1 MASPSSPST
10 SPHHHVPGCPLTHGE
25 SKPPWSAV
33 RLAGFR
39 RWGRRTTLSSQ
50 WQHGIEISLVRAM
63 VFCFVEVDTPSSTR
77 ALLTRE
83 CVLFPKR
90 ALSLLG
96 PRLTHAERRPRQGS
110 ILHRRH
116 RLTSSEHNHS
126 QDIRGCAAHP
136 VGRHSHELGT
146 CRLMHR
152 LMSPRNGPS
161 VQHIRRIAYNAGPSL
176 QHPHCSPFTAE
187 VERDTHKSSP
197 SRQVMAGVWYAAVTS
212 LRWGGADC

>member
-1 MASPSSPST
+1 
-10 SPHHHVPGCPLTHGE
+10 
-25 SKPPWSAV
+25 
-33 RLAGFR
+33 
-39 RWGRRTTLSSQ
+39 
-50 WQHGIEISLVRAM
+50 M
-63 VFCFVEVDTPSSTR
+63 VFCFVEVDTPSPTR

-96 PRLTHAERRPRQGS
+96 PRLTRAERRPRQGS

-126 QDIRGCAAHP
+126 QDIRGCAARP

-152 LMSPRNGPS
+152 LMSPHNGPS

-187 VERDTHKSSP
+187 MERDTHGP
-197 SRQVMAGVWYAAVTS
+197 TLEAIDGGGLWCAAVTS